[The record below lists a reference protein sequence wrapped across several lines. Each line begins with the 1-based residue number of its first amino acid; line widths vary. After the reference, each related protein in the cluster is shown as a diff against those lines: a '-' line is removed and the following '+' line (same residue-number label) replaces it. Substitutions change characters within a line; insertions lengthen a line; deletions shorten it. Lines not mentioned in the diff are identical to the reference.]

1 MAELKKKIFVFLIT
15 VVLGGSVLVVCSARS
30 ATNGTESEKTKLD
43 ASKPKS
49 AIESKKNSS
58 LFAND
63 PNFFG
68 RSDYNPGRGELSVR
82 AAFAV
87 LLVLVL
93 IVAAVYVSRK
103 LLPKI
108 TNLPGKEIRI
118 IETAHLGPRRTVHV
132 LEVGGRRLL
141 IGSTN
146 ENISKL
152 ADLSSDLTDL
162 SSIETNYN

>member
-15 VVLGGSVLVVCSARS
+15 VFLVGGLLVVCSAGS
-30 ATNGTESEKTKLD
+30 ATNETDSEESKLN
-43 ASKPKS
+43 SSRPKS
-49 AIESKKNSS
+49 EMDSNKNNS

-63 PNFFG
+63 TDFFG

-82 AAFAV
+82 AVFAV

-93 IVAAVYVSRK
+93 IVAVVYVSRK

-118 IETAHLGPRRTVHV
+118 IETVHIGPRRTIHV
-132 LEVGGRRLL
+132 IEVGGRRLL

-146 ENISKL
+146 ENITKL
-152 ADLSSDLTDL
+152 ADLSSDLTEL

>member
-1 MAELKKKIFVFLIT
+1 VFLIT
-15 VVLGGSVLVVCSARS
+15 VVLGGGVLVVCSARS
-30 ATNGTESEKTKLD
+30 ATDGTESEKTKLD
-43 ASKPKS
+43 TSKPKS
-49 AIESKKNSS
+49 AIESNKKSS

-63 PNFFG
+63 PDFFG

-82 AAFAV
+82 AVLAV

-93 IVAAVYVSRK
+93 IVAVVYVSRK
-103 LLPKI
+103 LLPRI

-118 IETAHLGPRRTVHV
+118 IETAHLGPRRTVHI
-132 LEVGGRRLL
+132 LDVGGRRLL
-141 IGSTN
+141 IGITN
-146 ENISKL
+146 ENITKL

>member
-1 MAELKKKIFVFLIT
+1 VAELKKKIFVFLIT
-15 VVLGGSVLVVCSARS
+15 VVLGGGLLVVCSAGS
-30 ATNGTESEKTKLD
+30 ATNEKESEKSQLD
-43 ASKPKS
+43 TSKPKS
-49 AIESKKNSS
+49 AIESNKNSS

-68 RSDYNPGRGELSVR
+68 RSDYNPGSGELWIKAVY
-82 AAFAV
+82 AV
-87 LLVLVL
+87 LLVFVL
-93 IVAAVYVSRK
+93 IVAVVYVSRK

-108 TNLPGKEIRI
+108 TNMPGKEIRI
-118 IETAHLGPRRTVHV
+118 IETAHLGPRKTVHV
-132 LEVGGRRLL
+132 IDVRGRRLL

-146 ENISKL
+146 ENITKL

>member
-1 MAELKKKIFVFLIT
+1 VAELKKKIFVFLIT
-15 VVLGGSVLVVCSARS
+15 VVLGGGVLVVCSAGS
-30 ATNGTESEKTKLD
+30 ATDETESEKSQLD

-49 AIESKKNSS
+49 AIESNKNSS

-63 PNFFG
+63 PHFFG

-82 AAFAV
+82 AVFAV

-93 IVAAVYVSRK
+93 IVAVVYVSRK

-118 IETAHLGPRRTVHV
+118 IETSHLGPRRTIHV
-132 LEVGGRRLL
+132 IEVGGRRLL

-146 ENISKL
+146 ENITKL

>member
-15 VVLGGSVLVVCSARS
+15 VVLGGGLLVVCSAGS
-30 ATNGTESEKTKLD
+30 ATNETDSEKSKLN
-43 ASKPKS
+43 SSRPKS
-49 AIESKKNSS
+49 EMDSNKNNS

-63 PNFFG
+63 HDFFG

-82 AAFAV
+82 AVFAV

-93 IVAAVYVSRK
+93 IVAVVYVSRK

-118 IETAHLGPRRTVHV
+118 IETSHLGPRRTIHV
-132 LEVGGRRLL
+132 IEVGGRRLL

-146 ENISKL
+146 ENITIL

>member
-1 MAELKKKIFVFLIT
+1 VTGLKKKIFVFLIT
-15 VVLGGSVLVVCSARS
+15 VALGGCLLVVCSAGL
-30 ATNGTESEKTKLD
+30 ATNGAESEKPQLD
-43 ASKPKS
+43 SSRPKS
-49 AIESKKNSS
+49 GMDSNKNNS

-63 PNFFG
+63 PDFFG

-82 AAFAV
+82 AVFAV

-108 TNLPGKEIRI
+108 TNLSGKEIRI
-118 IETAHLGPRRTVHV
+118 IETAHLGPRRTIHV
-132 LEVGGRRLL
+132 IEVGGRRLL
-141 IGSTN
+141 VGSTN
-146 ENISKL
+146 ENITKL

>member
-1 MAELKKKIFVFLIT
+1 VAELKKKTFVFLMA
-15 VVLGGSVLVVCSARS
+15 VVLGGGLLVVCSARS
-30 ATNGTESEKTKLD
+30 DTDETESEKPQLD
-43 ASKPKS
+43 SSRPKS
-49 AIESKKNSS
+49 GIESNKNGS

-68 RSDYNPGRGELSVR
+68 RSDYEPGRGEFSVR
-82 AAFAV
+82 VVFAV
-87 LLVLVL
+87 LFVLVL

-108 TNLPGKEIRI
+108 TNVPGKEIRI

-132 LEVGGRRLL
+132 IEVGGRRLL

-146 ENISKL
+146 ENITKL

>member
-1 MAELKKKIFVFLIT
+1 VFLIT
-15 VVLGGSVLVVCSARS
+15 VVLGGGLLVVCSAGS
-30 ATNGTESEKTKLD
+30 ATNETDSEKSKSD

-49 AIESKKNSS
+49 TIESNKNNS

-82 AAFAV
+82 AVFAV

-118 IETAHLGPRRTVHV
+118 IETAHLGPRRTIHV
-132 LEVGGRRLL
+132 IDVGGRRLL
-141 IGSTN
+141 VGSTN
-146 ENISKL
+146 ENITKL

-162 SSIETNYN
+162 SPIETNYN